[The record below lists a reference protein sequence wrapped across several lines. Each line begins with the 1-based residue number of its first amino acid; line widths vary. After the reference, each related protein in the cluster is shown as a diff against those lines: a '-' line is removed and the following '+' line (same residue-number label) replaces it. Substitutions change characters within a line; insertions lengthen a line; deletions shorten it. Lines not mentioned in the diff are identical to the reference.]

1 MSLCDQSILEI
12 SRCIRNGSVSITQL
26 VETCLDQIAVRDADL
41 KTFVEV
47 WPSRAREDAQALQA
61 ELDGQHDRG
70 LLHGIPIGVKDIVD
84 VAGVI
89 TRGGTNWYGEEPAA
103 EDASLVANLRAA
115 GAIII
120 GKTVTTEFAGFDPS
134 PTYNPLD
141 PSRTPGGSS
150 SGSAASVAARM
161 CFMAVGT
168 QTGGSINRPAS
179 YCGVAGFK
187 PQFGTVSTDGVIP
200 LSQSLDHPGPIA
212 KRSSDCWIGWQAML
226 GNKVTSDEIPAE
238 ILPDTLT
245 VTHEFFVQKC
255 EQSVIDVYDSVAASL
270 ADRGTRV
277 EIIDLPVDFED
288 ILTMHRRIM
297 AFEASR
303 VHEHDFRVEPSRY
316 SFHFR
321 QLIEEGL
328 ALSESSYE
336 EARNFQLQVNRI
348 MVVFLQENGP
358 LLIPATTG
366 AAPGRE
372 STGDPRFNSP
382 WSFSGIPSLSFV
394 AGADNKMFPICL
406 QLVGNDPSQLFSA
419 AGLIESLIL
428 S

>member
-12 SRCIRNGSVSITQL
+12 SKCIRNGSVSITQL
-26 VETCLDQIAVRDADL
+26 VEASLDQIDARDADL
-41 KTFVEV
+41 KAFVEV
-47 WPSRAREDAQALQA
+47 CPSRAREDARILQA

-84 VAGVI
+84 VAGVY
-89 TRGGTNWYGEEPAA
+89 TRGGTNWYGEDPAA

-187 PQFGTVSTDGVIP
+187 PRFGTISTDGVIP

-226 GNKVTSDEIPAE
+226 GNKATSNEIPAAV
-238 ILPDTLT
+238 LPNTLT
-245 VTHEFFVQKC
+245 VTRDFFIHKC
-255 EQSVIDVYDSVAASL
+255 DQSVIDVYDSLTKSM
-270 ADRGTRV
+270 ADRGTRI
-277 EIIDLPVDFED
+277 ETIELPVDFDD
-288 ILTMHRRIM
+288 ILAMHRRIM
-297 AFEASR
+297 SFEASR
-303 VHEHDFRVEPSRY
+303 VHEHDFRIDPSRY

-328 ALSESSYE
+328 ALSKSSFQ
-336 EARNFQLQVNRI
+336 EASRFQFQVKRI
-348 MVVFLQENGP
+348 MDAFLQENGP

-406 QLVGNDPSQLFSA
+406 QLVGNDPSQLFST
-419 AGLIESLIL
+419 AGFIESLVV